1 MRTAYPAPMR
11 RVATLIGGVALSLF
25 LVAGCAGTDGRE
37 LADPGPTTT
46 DPFAG
51 EIVADDGD
59 PLTLSAP
66 GVDDDGSLDPRHT
79 CRGEDV
85 SPELSWSGGPED
97 VASWAVV
104 AEDEEGVRWIVVNLS
119 PETRYLAAGETDPL
133 AVIGENPDGR
143 IGWTGPCPDPGA
155 TAEWSVTVFAVS
167 QVLEAQPG
175 DPADSLYTAVTSA
188 AIASSAIGISISG

>member
-1 MRTAYPAPMR
+1 MR
-11 RVATLIGGVALSLF
+11 RLSLLFGVAPVFALAL
-25 LVAGCAGTDGRE
+25 AGCAGGDGRE
-37 LADPGPTTT
+37 LRDPGPTTT

-51 EIVADDGD
+51 EMLDGGSD

-66 GVDDDGSLDPRHT
+66 GVDDGGTIDPRHT

-104 AEDEEGVRWIVVNLS
+104 AEDEAGGVQWIVVNLS

-133 AVIGENPDGR
+133 AVIGENSDGR
-143 IGWTGPCPDPGA
+143 IGWTGPCPDPGE
-155 TAEWSVTVFAVS
+155 TADWSVTVFAVS
-167 QVLEAQPG
+167 QILEAQEG
-175 DPADSLYTAVTSA
+175 DPADSLYTAVVSA
-188 AIASSAIGISISG
+188 ALESSGIGISAPG